1 MTDTPRLATVKLDLS
16 TTTATVYPD
25 DGGSPEPYGSGL
37 TRTTAPAR
45 LAEFG
50 WKVFPKNKDGWALLP
65 PDGYQC
71 RAVQT

>member
-1 MTDTPRLATVKLDLS
+1 MPRYATVKLDLS
-16 TTTATVYPD
+16 TTVATVHPD
-25 DGGSPEPYGSGL
+25 DGGAPESYGAGV

-50 WKVFPKNKDGWALLP
+50 WTVLPRSRDGWALLL

-71 RAVQT
+71 RAVKQ